1 MFTLPILVLFFFQ
14 IRILETA
21 YVACK
26 RLGCAV
32 ILPRA
37 RLFLPDAVVRPVG
50 QVTVTPKH
58 TRKFLLTYQKVP
70 LKKMEKSVENS
81 PVMMEKPL
89 DLTLEE
95 CQEAFAWLR
104 WKLNKGN
111 FDMIMT
117 LADKGVWH
125 ICEQIFGYLN
135 NENLKNC
142 RKVSKLWD
150 ESLERIALIK
160 CIEEFGDREVKG
172 QYKKV
177 STIIPGWKK
186 AAHKYGVQA
195 SIKDL
200 EEVKDSLIK
209 LASGKGKCRSHP
221 VVEAA
226 KNGDVKLIEFALRTS
241 YDMNAKDVIG
251 NTALHQACCYGRTE
265 TAQLIIQNSK
275 EFGIDLNAKS
285 NSGRTGLHDACYYRQ
300 TETAQLLI
308 QSSKEFGIDLNA
320 KDNNGRTA
328 LHFACINGKTETV
341 QMILKNWKEFGID
354 IKAQN
359 NQGQT
364 ALDLI
369 NHHQGGIWN
378 QIKKML
384 EKEFS
389 QIDVTE
395 PVFCDQQWN
404 FRVFCSPFLDFF

>member
-1 MFTLPILVLFFFQ
+1 M
-14 IRILETA
+14 
-21 YVACK
+21 
-26 RLGCAV
+26 GCAV

-125 ICEQIFGYLN
+125 ICEQIFGYLSY
-135 NENLKNC
+135 ETLENC
-142 RKVSKLWD
+142 RKVSKLWN
-150 ESLERIALIK
+150 ESLERIALTK
-160 CIEEFGDREVKG
+160 CIEEFGDREVAITILK
-172 QYKKV
+172 YKKI

-241 YDMNAKDVIG
+241 YDMNAKEVIG
-251 NTALHQACCYGRTE
+251 MTAFNWACMYGRTE

-275 EFGIDLNAKS
+275 EFGIDLNAK
-285 NSGRTGLHDACYYRQ
+285 NKY
-300 TETAQLLI
+300 
-308 QSSKEFGIDLNA
+308 
-320 KDNNGRTA
+320 GRTA
-328 LHFACINGKTETV
+328 LNLVLALLESPKPWHKSRAQATTV
-341 QMILKNWKEFGID
+341 QMILKNWKEVDID
-354 IKAQN
+354 IKAN
-359 NQGQT
+359 GK
-364 ALDLI
+364 AVLDFI
-369 NHHQGGIWN
+369 NLYRHGEEYN

-384 EKEFS
+384 EKEYS
-389 QIDVTE
+389 LIDVTE
-395 PVFCDQQWN
+395 SVESLN
-404 FRVFCSPFLDFF
+404 LD

>member
-1 MFTLPILVLFFFQ
+1 M
-14 IRILETA
+14 RA

-125 ICEQIFGYLN
+125 ICEQIFGYLSY
-135 NENLKNC
+135 ETLESC
-142 RKVSKLWD
+142 RKVSKLWN
-150 ESLERIALIK
+150 ESLERIALTK
-160 CIEEFGDREVKG
+160 CIEEFGDREVAITILK
-172 QYKKV
+172 YKKI

-209 LASGKGKCRSHP
+209 LASGKGECRFHP

-275 EFGIDLNAKS
+275 EFGIDLNAK
-285 NSGRTGLHDACYYRQ
+285 NKYGFTALHEACINGR
-300 TETAQLLI
+300 TETAQLII
-308 QSSKEFGIDLNA
+308 QNSKEFGIDLNA
-320 KDNNGRTA
+320 KDKYGGTA
-328 LHFACINGKTETV
+328 LHVACFRGKTKTV
-341 QMILKNWKEFGID
+341 QMILKNWKEVDID
-354 IKAQN
+354 IKAIGQN
-359 NQGQT
+359 AFDLTNFYRH
-364 ALDLI
+364 LDEEY
-369 NHHQGGIWN
+369 N

-384 EKEFS
+384 EKEYS
-389 QIDVTE
+389 LIDITE
-395 PVFCDQQWN
+395 SVESLNLDQN
-404 FRVFCSPFLDFF
+404 

>member
-135 NENLKNC
+135 NETLENC
-142 RKVSKLWD
+142 RKVSKLWK
-150 ESLERIALIK
+150 ESLEKIALIK
-160 CIEEFGDREVKG
+160 FLEEFGDREVGPTNEKL
-172 QYKKV
+172 
-177 STIIPGWKK
+177 STILPGWKN
-186 AAHKYGVQA
+186 AAQKYGVY
-195 SIKDL
+195 IIIL
-200 EEVKDSLIK
+200 YIIIYILYYIYYNI
-209 LASGKGKCRSHP
+209 L
-221 VVEAA
+221 
-226 KNGDVKLIEFALRTS
+226 LYIYIIL
-241 YDMNAKDVIG
+241 YYIYYIILYIYYYIIG
-251 NTALHQACCYGRTE
+251 
-265 TAQLIIQNSK
+265 I
-275 EFGIDLNAKS
+275 F
-285 NSGRTGLHDACYYRQ
+285 
-300 TETAQLLI
+300 
-308 QSSKEFGIDLNA
+308 
-320 KDNNGRTA
+320 
-328 LHFACINGKTETV
+328 
-341 QMILKNWKEFGID
+341 
-354 IKAQN
+354 
-359 NQGQT
+359 
-364 ALDLI
+364 
-369 NHHQGGIWN
+369 
-378 QIKKML
+378 
-384 EKEFS
+384 
-389 QIDVTE
+389 
-395 PVFCDQQWN
+395 
-404 FRVFCSPFLDFF
+404 PF

>member
-125 ICEQIFGYLN
+125 ICEQIFGYLSY
-135 NENLKNC
+135 ETLENC
-142 RKVSKLWD
+142 RKVSKLWN
-150 ESLERIALIK
+150 ESLERIALTK
-160 CIEEFGDREVKG
+160 CIEEFGDREVAITIFK
-172 QYKKV
+172 YKKI

-251 NTALHQACCYGRTE
+251 TTALHEACINGRTE

-275 EFGIDLNAKS
+275 EFGIDLNAK
-285 NSGRTGLHDACYYRQ
+285 NKY
-300 TETAQLLI
+300 
-308 QSSKEFGIDLNA
+308 
-320 KDNNGRTA
+320 GRTA
-328 LHFACINGKTETV
+328 LNMVLALLESPSPWHKSRAHFYVKAV
-341 QMILKNWKEFGID
+341 QMILKNWKEVDID
-354 IKAQN
+354 IKAN
-359 NQGQT
+359 GK
-364 ALDLI
+364 AVLDFI
-369 NHHQGGIWN
+369 NLYRHGEEYN

-384 EKEFS
+384 EKEYS
-389 QIDVTE
+389 LIDVTE
-395 PVFCDQQWN
+395 SVESLN
-404 FRVFCSPFLDFF
+404 LD

>member
-70 LKKMEKSVENS
+70 LKKMEKSVEKS

-125 ICEQIFGYLN
+125 ICEQIFGYLSY
-135 NENLKNC
+135 ETLENC
-142 RKVSKLWD
+142 RKVSKLWN
-150 ESLERIALIK
+150 ESLERIALTK
-160 CIEEFGDREVKG
+160 CIEEFGDREVAITILK
-172 QYKKV
+172 YKKI

-241 YDMNAKDVIG
+241 YDMNAKDVTG
-251 NTALHQACCYGRTE
+251 MTAFNWACFHGRTE

-275 EFGIDLNAKS
+275 EFGIDLNAK
-285 NSGRTGLHDACYYRQ
+285 NKY
-300 TETAQLLI
+300 
-308 QSSKEFGIDLNA
+308 
-320 KDNNGRTA
+320 GRTA
-328 LHFACINGKTETV
+328 LNLVLALLESPKPWHKSRAQATTV
-341 QMILKNWKEFGID
+341 QMILKNWKEVDID
-354 IKAQN
+354 IKAN
-359 NQGQT
+359 GK
-364 ALDLI
+364 AVLDFI
-369 NHHQGGIWN
+369 NLYRHGEEYN

-384 EKEFS
+384 EKEYS
-389 QIDVTE
+389 LIDVTE
-395 PVFCDQQWN
+395 SVESLN
-404 FRVFCSPFLDFF
+404 LD